1 MQKIHDA
8 IICGGGP
15 AGSSAALS
23 LARRG
28 LDVLVLD
35 RARFPRKKLCGGL
48 LTWKSVRL
56 LENHFN
62 ETMDS
67 LADAGAVNFA
77 SDRYAIRTLTD
88 NLAEGPLPF
97 PFHFVDRTV
106 FDDRLLQRAVE
117 AGAGVAQETQVVGC
131 DPDTGTVTCA
141 DGRTFRGRY
150 VIGADGA
157 NSRVRSSFPSVERER
172 MHRFMA
178 AAIEIAIPKHSFPR
192 PVDHPE
198 LYVGFLDAGYGWV
211 FPNRD
216 KVVVGL
222 CGLRSKNSRFPD
234 LFKKFL
240 GALKISPDAVPD
252 WRGHPLPYGNYLH
265 DPVFG
270 RALLAGDAG
279 GFVEPLF
286 GEGIFFALCTGLYA
300 GEAVAKGVETGTSP
314 GPPYARRLHRHIIP
328 ELRASDRLRW
338 ALFRSMQ
345 WVGPRGLGWFA
356 TWLNTPLAEMV
367 HGMRSYSWLRKK
379 QWDF

>member
-1 MQKIHDA
+1 MQKIYDA

-23 LARRG
+23 LARSG
-28 LDVLVLD
+28 HDVLVLD
-35 RARFPRKKLCGGL
+35 RARFPRTKLCGGL

-56 LENHFN
+56 LESHFHK
-62 ETMDS
+62 TMDS
-67 LADAGAVNFA
+67 LAEAGAVDYA
-77 SDRYAIRTLTD
+77 SSRYAIRTLSGP
-88 NLAEGPLPF
+88 LAEGPLPF

-106 FDDRLLQRAVE
+106 FDDRLLKRAAE
-117 AGAGVAQETQVVGC
+117 AGAEIVQETRVTAC
-131 DPDTGTVTCA
+131 DPEAGTVTCA

-157 NSRVRSSFPSVERER
+157 NSRVRAAFPEVDRR
-172 MHRFMA
+172 HMHRFMA
-178 AAIEIAIPKHSFPR
+178 SAIEIAIPKQGLPR
-192 PVDHPE
+192 SVECPE

-211 FPNRD
+211 FPNQDR
-216 KVVVGL
+216 VVIGI
-222 CGLRSKNSRFPD
+222 CGLRRKDSRFPE

-240 GALKISPDAVPD
+240 SVVEIEPGAVPD

-265 DPVFG
+265 APASG

-300 GEAVAKGVETGTSP
+300 GEAVAKGIETGTTP
-314 GPPYARRLHRHIIP
+314 GPEYVRRLHQHIIP

-338 ALFRSMQ
+338 TMFRAMQ
-345 WVGPRGLGWFA
+345 WTGPHGLRWFVRC
-356 TWLNTPLAEMV
+356 LETPLAEMV

-379 QWDF
+379 HWDF